1 MIALRPVDLKDLATD
16 LGVMDDD
23 FFSSRPEDP
32 LVQLG
37 RQDLDPLSH
46 HELDERIAALEA
58 EIARV
63 RAHQEAASKHRSAA
77 DALFKR

>member
-1 MIALRPVDLKDLATD
+1 
-16 LGVMDDD
+16 MDDD

-32 LVQLG
+32 LVQLA
-37 RQDLDPLSH
+37 RQDLDPLSQD
-46 HELDERIAALEA
+46 ELAERITLLEA

-63 RAHQEAASKHRSAA
+63 RAHMDRVSRHRSAA

>member
-1 MIALRPVDLKDLATD
+1 MSDLGSD

-23 FFSSRPEDP
+23 LFSSRPEDP
-32 LVQLG
+32 LVLLA
-37 RQDLDPLSH
+37 RQDLDPLSFD
-46 HELDERIAALEA
+46 ELDARILALEA

-63 RAHQEAASKHRSAA
+63 RAHKDAVSRHRSAA

>member
-1 MIALRPVDLKDLATD
+1 
-16 LGVMDDD
+16 MDDD
-23 FFSSRPEDP
+23 LASSRPDDP

-37 RQDLDPLSH
+37 RQDLDPLSQD
-46 HELDERIAALEA
+46 ELGARIVALQA

-63 RAHQEAASKHRSAA
+63 RAQMEAASRHRSAA